1 MWATRPFV
9 ILSAVWRVLCAKRSR
24 RICGLLEFMGDSLVM
39 LASMNEA
46 MYYTY
51 IVASRSHNFYVG
63 MTSEIEL
70 RVEQHKQGR
79 FDGYSKRYNCNRLV
93 WFERFTYVGDA
104 IAREKQLK
112 GWSRVKKIG
121 LIERENPTWVDLS
134 EEWGW
139 PVKMFGEG

>member
-1 MWATRPFV
+1 MHETV
-9 ILSAVWRVLCAKRSR
+9 
-24 RICGLLEFMGDSLVM
+24 
-39 LASMNEA
+39 
-46 MYYTY
+46 YYTY
-51 IVASRSHNFYVG
+51 IMASRSHNFYVG
-63 MTSEIEL
+63 VTSEIEI

-112 GWSRVKKIG
+112 GWSRAKKIW

-134 EEWGW
+134 EEWGK
-139 PVKMFGEG
+139 PVKMFSVGGRWWREGRTADPSTAPVGLTSDATVVRVGYWVPFWG

>member
-1 MWATRPFV
+1 MR
-9 ILSAVWRVLCAKRSR
+9 
-24 RICGLLEFMGDSLVM
+24 
-39 LASMNEA
+39 EA
-46 MYYTY
+46 IYYTY
-51 IVASRSHNFYVG
+51 IMASRSHTLYVG
-63 MTSEIEL
+63 TTSEIEL

-112 GWSRVKKIG
+112 GWTRTKKIW
-121 LIERENPTWVDLS
+121 LIERENPAWVDLS
-134 EEWGW
+134 EEWGK